1 MTRLLEKARKRRITP
16 VVLTKNDISK
26 ACAHL
31 ASSSYPSTIRTFM
44 NQSGMIDEGWENWE
58 IPPMSDS
65 RSKLLTL
72 YSDEILVPFGGAIS
86 DELISIC
93 CVHFLSDD
101 ILSDLVDEPK
111 SGAPTTALLL
121 GSEVLDDYFL
131 GKLVL
136 QTILNVLKD
145 KFTTY
150 QVCSTDLL
158 KSGSSEQQDHTRKFL
173 KFIDDVYRSQQQSDN
188 ESPCYWGKSVID
200 DVNVL
205 LKLVTCE
212 GGEDVAD
219 LIQKFKCGMVISL
232 EERSCLLELKK
243 KVLDMIVNLDDG

>member
-1 MTRLLEKARKRRITP
+1 M
-16 VVLTKNDISK
+16 D
-26 ACAHL
+26 
-31 ASSSYPSTIRTFM
+31 
-44 NQSGMIDEGWENWE
+44 QSGMIDEGWENWE

-72 YSDEILVPFGGAIS
+72 YSEELVIPFGGAIS

-93 CVHFLSDD
+93 CIHFLPEKV
-101 ILSDLVDEPK
+101 LNDLVDESK

-131 GKLVL
+131 RKLVL
-136 QTILNVLKD
+136 QALLNVLKD

-188 ESPCYWGKSVID
+188 ESPCYWGKNVID

-205 LKLVTCE
+205 SKLVTCE

-232 EERSCLLELKK
+232 EERSCLRELKK